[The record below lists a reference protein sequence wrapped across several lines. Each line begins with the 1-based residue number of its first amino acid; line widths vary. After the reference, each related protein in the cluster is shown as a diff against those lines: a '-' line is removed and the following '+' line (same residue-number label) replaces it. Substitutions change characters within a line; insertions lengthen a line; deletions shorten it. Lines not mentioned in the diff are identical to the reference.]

1 MLCGGSRESRAARS
15 TPPDQQLGPPGARA
29 GPGQQARVSGPTDRK
44 AAQMLGEQ
52 PQPTA
57 PAHHPVV
64 PASLK
69 RPPLPTVQRESADFR
84 PFCCAWPSEVTSPLG
99 SPFLQTRNGVM
110 SLDDLE
116 GHLHSDLVKT
126 TGIPSR
132 ASRNSCTSPSRTQG
146 PQRKKVA
153 KAESGQ
159 LTEEEASRSRE
170 HTEGCSDSSVIRDVR
185 TTTMDVTGCLLDW
198 QKKKKWKPC
207 RQRRG
212 ARGGDVH
219 GRSRE

>member
-1 MLCGGSRESRAARS
+1 
-15 TPPDQQLGPPGARA
+15 
-29 GPGQQARVSGPTDRK
+29 
-44 AAQMLGEQ
+44 MLGEQ

-64 PASLK
+64 PAWLK
-69 RPPLPTVQRESADFR
+69 RPPLPTVQRESTDFR

-159 LTEEEASRSRE
+159 LTEEEASRSRK
-170 HTEGCSDSSVIRDVR
+170 HAEGCSDASVIRDVR

-198 QKKKKWKPC
+198 QKKKKKEAMSAETRGQGRGCARPAPRVTRHSAHERARLPC
-207 RQRRG
+207 HPASPRTPG
-212 ARGGDVH
+212 ASPA
-219 GRSRE
+219 GRSHQSITEHA